1 MKRLSIL
8 ILLLVPALAE
18 DAAADKT
25 TRMFPL
31 KYADADQIRR
41 LFSTYSFP
49 MSSNREFNVLTVT
62 APPAFQTKVEAAIK
76 EFDVAPA
83 PPLKNIELTVYM
95 LTGSDVVSPVPVPKE
110 LEAIEKQFMTRG
122 AFKGVRLTDTQVLRI
137 RPGQPG
143 ESGGIRLRAAAVN
156 TGEKGRVISFEG
168 LRVALKTAMVN
179 ADMDLPEGQ
188 PVVIGTSNPDGLL
201 VAIAKVSE

>member
-18 DAAADKT
+18 DATADKT

-41 LFSTYSFP
+41 LFSPYSYP

-62 APPAFQTKVEAAIK
+62 APTAFQTKVEAAIK
-76 EFDVAPA
+76 EFDIAPV
-83 PPLKNIELTVYM
+83 PPKNIELTVYVM
-95 LTGSDVVSPVPVPKE
+95 TGADLPSPVPKE
-110 LEAIEKQFMTRG
+110 LALIEKQLMAG
-122 AFKGVRLTDTQVLRI
+122 GPYKGVRLTDTQVIRI

-143 ESGGIRLRAAAVN
+143 ESGGIRLRAASVN
-156 TGEKGRVISFEG
+156 AGEKGRVISFDG
-168 LRVALKTAMVN
+168 LRVSLKTATVN
-179 ADMDLPEGQ
+179 VDIDIPEGQ
-188 PVVIGTSNPDGLL
+188 AVVIGKSNPDGLL
-201 VAIAKVSE
+201 VATAKVAE

>member
-1 MKRLSIL
+1 MKPLSIL
-8 ILLLVPALAE
+8 ILLLVPAFAE
-18 DAAADKT
+18 DEAANKT

-41 LFSTYSFP
+41 LFSTYSYP

-83 PPLKNIELTVYM
+83 PPPKNFELTIYVM
-95 LTGSDVVSPVPVPKE
+95 TGSDVLSPARVPKE
-110 LEAIEKQFMTRG
+110 LETIEKQFMTGG
-122 AFKGVRLTDTQVLRI
+122 AFKGVRLTDTQVMRI

-143 ESGGIRLRAAAVN
+143 ESGGIRLRAAWVN
-156 TGEKGRVISFEG
+156 AGEKGRVISFDG
-168 LRVALKTAMVN
+168 LRVNLKTATVN
-179 ADMDLPEGQ
+179 ADIDMPEGQ
-188 PVVIGTSNPDGLL
+188 GVVIGTSNPDGLL
-201 VAIAKVSE
+201 VATAKVSE

>member
-1 MKRLSIL
+1 MKRLCIL
-8 ILLLVPALAE
+8 ILLLVPAFAQDEL
-18 DAAADKT
+18 ADKT

-41 LFSTYSFP
+41 LFSTYSYP

-76 EFDVAPA
+76 EFDIAPV
-83 PPLKNIELTVYM
+83 PPRNIELTVYVM
-95 LTGSDVVSPVPVPKE
+95 TGAELPSPVPKE
-110 LEAIEKQFMTRG
+110 LESIEKQLMTGG

-143 ESGGIRLRAAAVN
+143 ESGGIRLRAAWVN
-156 TGEKGRVISFEG
+156 AGEKGRVISFDG
-168 LRVALKTAMVN
+168 LRVNLKTATVST
-179 ADMDLPEGQ
+179 DIDIPEGQ
-188 PVVIGTSNPDGLL
+188 GVVIGKSNPDGLL
-201 VAIAKVSE
+201 VATAKVSE